1 VNQSIQFRPVT
12 TLLQLERFRKQPP
25 SDNGN
30 ISCEAERV
38 SLAGIMVRDVGK
50 LTALM
55 RLVLA
60 IAFFCA
66 SLSVSI
72 PMAEASSDAKGASVA
87 VLKHDHSPSGERISS
102 NSNASISEADVQEC
116 IPDGKS
122 HYGHGTSSSDCCAA
136 ACFDLTI
143 LSAVGYREAVLP
155 PSLSDELRRS
165 VLAVGPYRFLRP
177 PRT

>member
-1 VNQSIQFRPVT
+1 MGF
-12 TLLQLERFRKQPP
+12 
-25 SDNGN
+25 
-30 ISCEAERV
+30 
-38 SLAGIMVRDVGK
+38 DVGK

-60 IAFFCA
+60 IAFFCS
-66 SLSVSI
+66 SLTASI
-72 PMAEASSDAKGASVA
+72 PKAEASSYAKSASFT
-87 VLKHDHSPSGERISS
+87 VLEHNHSLSGERATS
-102 NSNASISEADVQEC
+102 NSKASVSEVDAKEC

-122 HYGHGTSSSDCCAA
+122 HNGHGTSSSDCCAA